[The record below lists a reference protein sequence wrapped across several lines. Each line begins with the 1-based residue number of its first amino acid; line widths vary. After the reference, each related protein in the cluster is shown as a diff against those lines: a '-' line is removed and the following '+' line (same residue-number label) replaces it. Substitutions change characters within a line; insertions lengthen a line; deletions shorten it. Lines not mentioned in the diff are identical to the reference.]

1 MRKNLVWAW
10 ARELKYEIREIV
22 ELANQIKSYWVNIT
36 WENIWDPVAKG
47 ESIPEWMKK
56 IVIEACE
63 KDSTY
68 WYCPTKWLETAREF
82 IANRRKNLSKDD
94 IIFFNWL
101 WDAINKIYTNLSFDA
116 RVIWPNPA
124 YSTHSSAEANHAW
137 SEHITYSLDPNNWWN
152 PDLEELENKVKY
164 NPNIAWILVVNPDN
178 PTWAVFKKEV
188 LEKIIDIARRYSLFV
203 VFDEIYEKL
212 VYNIEDRVILSDI
225 IWEVPGISMKWAS
238 KDLPWPGARCGWIE
252 IYNADKDANFREYVK
267 SILNSKMLEV
277 CSTTLPQAVLPT
289 IYSSPEY
296 EKYRLQR
303 IEKYKTRAKLATE
316 ILWDLDLISVVEP
329 KWAFYLSITFNTE
342 KFPSSPSLAIENKDL
357 KEFIEWKMSGL
368 RFDKRFCYYLLAS
381 TGICSV
387 PLSWFNSHYNWFR
400 ITLLE
405 ENLDKYKSILQT
417 IREAIIEFSK

>member
-1 MRKNLVWAW
+1 MRKNLVGAG

-22 ELANQIKSYWVNIT
+22 ELANQIKSYGVNIT
-36 WENIWDPVAKG
+36 WENIGDPVAKG

-68 WYCPTKWLETAREF
+68 GYCPTKGLETAREF

-94 IIFFNWL
+94 IIFFNGL
-101 WDAINKIYTNLSFDA
+101 GDAINKIYTNLSFDA
-116 RVIWPNPA
+116 RVIGPNPA
-124 YSTHSSAEANHAW
+124 YSTHSSAEANHAG
-137 SEHITYSLDPNNWWN
+137 SEHITYSLDPNNGWN

-164 NPNIAWILVVNPDN
+164 NPNIAGILVVNPDN
-178 PTWAVFKKEV
+178 PTGAVFKKEV

-225 IWEVPGISMKWAS
+225 IGEVPGISMKGAS

-316 ILWDLDLISVVEP
+316 ILGDLDLISVVEP
-329 KWAFYLSITFNTE
+329 KGAFYLSITFNTE

-357 KEFIEWKMSGL
+357 KEFIEGKMSGL

-387 PLSWFNSHYNWFR
+387 PLSGFNSHYNGFR